1 MSQHT
6 ATTRA
11 PESAARTQVEKDY
24 VAEVATLWQELA
36 HEGTS
41 PSGSELAAALATRL
55 GLPVGAAQGVLQGFQ
70 SLLHYA
76 LSEQAAGSTALE
88 EERASVQVALA
99 TIRPVLAARLQQR
112 LDEADARTPE
122 VTCEQCRRRCEA
134 QGRRRRTWLSTV
146 GALSLRRRYGW
157 CARCGQGRAPAQ
169 AAVGL
174 PANALTAGLEE
185 VTTLLA
191 TTVPHTMAVQLVQQM
206 LGLEVSTQ
214 AVKSSVERRAE
225 QVIRLQDEEAQ
236 EVQNYQA
243 KWEKS
248 PPYLTTQAPARAVDV
263 AYLELDGVLVLT
275 REETARDPAQAGRGG
290 PGRHYEVTGR
300 EVKNA
305 ILYEDT
311 ACVQESERRGAILA
325 KTYLS
330 VLGTW
335 LPLACLIWVALLK
348 RGWQRARLLVV
359 LSDGAE
365 WIRSLCHWLPV
376 PVLLILDLY
385 HVKHKLWEMAAALYG
400 EGTAA
405 ARTWAQEQGAR
416 IEAGAVGAVLAELV
430 ALATQH
436 PKAREQLASVQ
447 TYLRRNQDRMD
458 YPSYRAQGLRVGSG
472 AIESTNYH
480 VTGARLKLQGM
491 RWSRTGAAQMARL
504 RADLFNGVWQARSR
518 QILLA
523 A

>member
-6 ATTRA
+6 ATAPA
-11 PESAARTQVEKDY
+11 PESGARTQVEKDY

-41 PSGSELAAALATRL
+41 PSGTALAAALATRL
-55 GLPVGAAQGVLQGFQ
+55 GLPLGAARGVLQGCQ

-76 LSEQAAGSTALE
+76 VREWAVGSTALE
-88 EERASVQVALA
+88 EERQSVAVALA
-99 TIRPVLAARLQQR
+99 TVRPVLEARLQQR
-112 LDEADARTPE
+112 LDEADARRPA
-122 VTCEQCRRRCEA
+122 VRCEQCGGHCEA

-146 GALSLRRRYGW
+146 GELQLRRRYGW

-174 PANALTAGLEE
+174 PASALTAGLAE

-191 TTVPHTMAVQLVQQM
+191 TTVPHPQAVQLVQQM
-206 LGLEVSTQ
+206 LGLEVSAQ
-214 AVKSSVERRAE
+214 AVKSSVERRAA
-225 QVIRLQDEEAQ
+225 QVIQLQDEEAQ
-236 EVQNYQA
+236 EVQAYQE

-248 PPYLTTQAPARAVDV
+248 PPYIIAQAPPQAVEV

-275 REETARDPAQAGRGG
+275 RTETARDPVQAGRGG

-335 LPLACLIWVALLK
+335 LPLAGLIWVAMLK

-365 WIRSLCHWLPV
+365 WIRSLCQWLPL

-385 HVKHKLWEMAAALYG
+385 HVKHKLWETAATLYG

-405 ARTWAQEQGAR
+405 ARAWAHEQGAR
-416 IEAGAVGAVLAELV
+416 IEAGEVGAVLAELV
-430 ALATQH
+430 ALAAQY

-491 RWSRTGAAQMARL
+491 RWSVTGAAQMARL
-504 RADLFNGVWQARSR
+504 RADLFNGVWQERSR

-523 A
+523 S

>member
-1 MSQHT
+1 MRQHT
-6 ATTRA
+6 ASAPA
-11 PESAARTQVEKDY
+11 PESGARTQVEKDY

-36 HEGTS
+36 HEGTR
-41 PSGSELAAALATRL
+41 PSGSALAAALATRL
-55 GLPVGAAQGVLQGFQ
+55 GLPLGAAQGVLQGFQ

-76 LSEQAAGSTALE
+76 LSEPAAGSTALE
-88 EERASVQVALA
+88 EERQSVQVALA
-99 TIRPVLAARLQQR
+99 TMRPVLEARLQQR

-122 VTCEQCRRRCEA
+122 VRCERCGGRGEV

-146 GALSLRRRYGW
+146 GALQLWRRYGW
-157 CARCGQGRAPAQ
+157 CAHCAQGQAPAQ

-174 PANALTAGLEE
+174 PTSTLTAALEE

-206 LGLEVSTQ
+206 LGVEVSAQ
-214 AVKSSVERRAE
+214 AVKSSVERRAA
-225 QVIRLQDEEAQ
+225 QVIQLQDTEAQ
-236 EVQNYQA
+236 DVQDYQA
-243 KWEKS
+243 QWEKS
-248 PPYLTTQAPARAVDV
+248 PPYLTAQTPAREVAV

-275 REETARDPAQAGRGG
+275 RAETARDPAQAGRGG

-305 ILYEDT
+305 ILYEDK
-311 ACVQESERRGAILA
+311 ACVQESERRGAILE

-335 LPLACLIWVALLK
+335 LPLACLIWVVLLK
-348 RGWQRARLLVV
+348 QGWQRARLLVV

-365 WIRSLCHWLPV
+365 WIRSLCQWLPV

-385 HVKHKLWEMAAALYG
+385 HVKHKLWETAAVLYG

-405 ARTWAQEQGAR
+405 ARAWAQTQGERIEQGA
-416 IEAGAVGAVLAELV
+416 V
-430 ALATQH
+430 ALVLMELGALQERH

-447 TYLRRNQDRMD
+447 TYLRRNQDRMN
-458 YPSYRAQGLRVGSG
+458 YPQYRAQGLRVGSG

-491 RWSRTGAAQMARL
+491 RWSVMGAAQMARL
-504 RADLFNGVWQARSR
+504 RADLFNGVWQERSR

-523 A
+523 S